1 MSILS
6 FYCPFS
12 AQNARKIM
20 SDNGFLNNLIYLFQ
34 YQQENKELMN
44 DVPLPKKNINIIR
57 FLYNFKII
65 FILFYFM
72 FLE

>member
-44 DVPLPKKNINIIR
+44 DL
-57 FLYNFKII
+57 
-65 FILFYFM
+65 ILFIAN
-72 FLE
+72 LISDD